1 MGRPAAEIL
10 APILPY
16 VPQHIT
22 REFIT
27 DPTAARVGGKA
38 VEGTLLFAD
47 VAGFT
52 AMSESLAQAGKEGA
66 EELSL
71 MMTACFTC
79 MVNVIADYDGI
90 PLKFGGDSVLTLFLD
105 ARHPQRAVRCGLLL
119 QHAMRSF
126 RRIRTSVGYFPLRM
140 SIGINT
146 GKFLEVVA
154 GRPSD
159 RLHYLIAGPAV
170 NETAKLEA
178 IASAGEV
185 LVGPATLAALG
196 PAAEVVAAGR
206 RAYRV
211 VRLNAPVRRARL
223 ALTAPEP
230 STDIAALVEA
240 LQAYVPRQVLKKAKA
255 RAGTPVLGG
264 EHRLAT
270 VKFINFRRAKGRTS
284 LEGRGRI
291 AEAVRLLDSYLAIV
305 QRIVSRFG
313 GELLAND
320 VGPEEHK
327 LLVAF
332 GVLVA
337 HEDDEERAALTAL
350 QVRDEVGQSGMSID
364 QRIGIS
370 SGHVFAGDVGSPTRK
385 DFTVMGDEVNLAA
398 RLATGAVWGQILISE
413 RTYRK
418 LADRFDFET
427 LPPMPIKGKRASVP
441 AYALVGHRKREA
453 APQFRAGVPK
463 GPLLARDEELLALKS
478 LMSLVVSGKGQVVE
492 ICGAPGVGKSR
503 LVEEIL
509 RLWAQRDGEAHV
521 GQCESFG
528 ESTAFLPWRGL
539 LRSVLGVQLE
549 QPKALRETR
558 IRKVASRLSPGLQ
571 EVAGTLGDVLGFPI
585 EETTVAK
592 SLDPQRRL
600 QRLTDVIAQVIR
612 NKAQERP
619 LLLVMEDMHWADAV
633 SSELLDHVAAHIE
646 DVPVFLCLT
655 QRLTVRRPSAAE
667 RMPHYTR
674 LFLKELPPR
683 ESVELARS
691 AIDVETL
698 PEQLADLVVAK
709 SRGNPFYIEQMMR
722 SLADAGRVQRDDR
735 TGRTVV
741 GDVLSIEVPDS
752 VEGMLMSRLDSLDET
767 SRIVLQAASVVGPWF
782 QPVIVEYVIG
792 QPAMARE
799 VGRCLARVEKAGL
812 IRLERSDPMPE
823 YAFDHGLLQQTIYE
837 SVPFA
842 NRREQHRRVGEYL
855 EERYADALDAYLEL
869 LSFHYSN
876 STDKS
881 RAFMYAT
888 RAAEKC
894 ASMFANR
901 EAIEHYRRALS
912 AAEALPQQ
920 DTTQLCKVY
929 AGLGDVYVHTG
940 RYEEAIAA
948 CRAGLGRLRKSS
960 KAGATEEAQS
970 RARSVA
976 VLCHRMG
983 VAHARKGE
991 YRQALELYKR
1001 GITSAR
1007 GQDPRLEATLYLA
1020 MAGVLFREGR
1030 HAEAFGRCT
1039 RGVDLAR
1046 SAGSQDELAHG
1057 YYLLGNIYTSTG
1069 QIEKAIDYRQRS
1081 LTIYRQTGSLVGQA
1095 KALNNLGVDYY
1106 YLGDWQASAACLR
1119 ESLNLFERAGEAT
1132 EAAGTANNLG
1142 EILSDQGDLEGAF
1155 RLFSKCLD
1163 SWEKLGYRA
1172 GIALAHCN
1180 LARVATRRGRCTEAV
1195 ELLHKS
1201 VAGFKEIRSKASLA
1215 EAHARLAE
1223 AYLELGKLDDAVA
1236 HGRRSLTLAV
1246 GTDAP
1251 LTEALSRRLLGQA
1264 SVIRG
1269 EWAEAERFLLESQ
1282 VISERAGA
1290 CYELGQTLYGL
1301 AVLYRQAPSAV
1312 LPNGQAKADEALA
1325 AAQRIFRRLGAK
1337 RDLARAARL
1346 ASSTSLRRTIRRSG
1360 SDS

>member
-1 MGRPAAEIL
+1 ML
-10 APILPY
+10 ASILPY
-16 VPQHIT
+16 VPHHIAQDLMS
-22 REFIT
+22 
-27 DPTAARVGGKA
+27 DPTAAHVDGKA
-38 VEGTLLFAD
+38 VLGTLLFAD

-52 AMSESLAQAGKEGA
+52 PMSESLAQMGKEGA
-66 EELSL
+66 EELTL
-71 MMTACFTC
+71 VMTACFTRI
-79 MVNVIADYDGI
+79 VNVVADYEGI
-90 PLKFGGDSVLTLFLD
+90 PLKFGGDSLLTLFLGP
-105 ARHPQRAVRCGLLL
+105 RHPQRAVRCGLVV

-146 GKFLEVVA
+146 GKFLEVIA

-178 IASAGEV
+178 VASAGEV

-196 PAAEVVAAGR
+196 PAAEVAAAGR
-206 RAYRV
+206 HAYRV
-211 VRLNAPVRRARL
+211 VRLNAPVRRSRL
-223 ALTAPEP
+223 ALTPPEP

-240 LQAYVPRQVLKKAKA
+240 LQPCIPRQVLEKAKA
-255 RAGTPVLGG
+255 RPGAPVLEG

-270 VKFINFRRAKGRTS
+270 VMFINFRRTKGRTS
-284 LEGRGRI
+284 LEGQRRI
-291 AEAVRLLDSYLAIV
+291 AEAVRLLDGYLAVV

-332 GVLVA
+332 GALVT

-350 QVRDEVGQSGMSID
+350 QVRDEVSQSGMPID

-398 RLATGAVWGQILISE
+398 RLATGAGWGQILISE
-413 RTYRK
+413 RTHRK
-418 LADRFDFET
+418 LADKFDFGI
-427 LPPMPIKGKRASVP
+427 LPSMAVKGKRASIAV
-441 AYALVGHRKREA
+441 YALAGHRKREA
-453 APQFRAGVPK
+453 APQFRHGVPK
-463 GPLLARDEELLALKS
+463 SPLLARDEELVTLEE
-478 LMSLVVSGKGQVVE
+478 LMLLVLSGKGQVGE

-503 LVEEIL
+503 LVEETL
-509 RLWAQRDGEAHV
+509 RLWAGQDGEAYV

-539 LRSVLGVQLE
+539 LCSLLGVQPE
-549 QPKALRETR
+549 QPKGLRENR
-558 IRKVASRLSPGLQ
+558 IREVVSRLGPGLK
-571 EVAGTLGDVLGFPI
+571 EVAGTLGDALGFPI

-600 QRLTDVIAQVIR
+600 QRLMDVIVQVIR

-619 LLLVMEDMHWADAV
+619 LLLVVEDMHWADAV
-633 SSELLDHVAAHIE
+633 SGELLDHVAAHIE
-646 DVPVFLCLT
+646 DVPVFLCFT
-655 QRLTVRRPSAAE
+655 RRSTVGRPLATEGMS
-667 RMPHYTR
+667 HYTR

-698 PEQLADLVVAK
+698 PEELADLVVAK

-722 SLADAGRVQRDDR
+722 SLADTGRVQRDDR
-735 TGRTVV
+735 TGQAVV
-741 GDVLSIEVPDS
+741 GDVLTIEVPDS

-767 SRIVLQAASVVGPWF
+767 SRTVLQVASVVGPWF

-792 QPAMARE
+792 EPAAARE
-799 VGRCLARVEKAGL
+799 VRRCLARVEKAGL

-855 EERYADALDAYLEL
+855 EKRYADALDAYLEL

-920 DTTQLCKVY
+920 DTTQLCKAY
-929 AGLGDVYVHTG
+929 AGLGDVYVLTG

-970 RARSVA
+970 RARSHA
-976 VLCHRMG
+976 MLCHRMG
-983 VAHARKGE
+983 VAYDRKGE
-991 YRQALELYKR
+991 YRQALEVYRR
-1001 GITSAR
+1001 GVTSAR

-1020 MAGVLFREGR
+1020 MVGVLSGKGCY
-1030 HAEAFGRCT
+1030 AEALGQCT

-1046 SAGSQDELAHG
+1046 AADCQDELAHG
-1057 YYLLGNIYTSTG
+1057 YYLLGNIYTCTG
-1069 QIEKAIDYRQRS
+1069 QVEKAIDYRQRS
-1081 LTIYRQTGSLVGQA
+1081 LTIYRQTGNLLGQA
-1095 KALNNLGVDYY
+1095 KALNNLGVDYH
-1106 YLGDWQASAACLR
+1106 YLGDWQACVACYR
-1119 ESLNLFERAGEAT
+1119 ESLDLFERAGEVT
-1132 EAAGTANNLG
+1132 LAAGVANNLG
-1142 EILSDQGDLEGAF
+1142 EIISDQGDLEGAF
-1155 RLFSKCLD
+1155 RLFSKCLN
-1163 SWEKLGYRA
+1163 SWETMGYRA
-1172 GIALAHCN
+1172 GIALAHTN
-1180 LARVATRRGRCTEAV
+1180 LGRVATMQDRCTEAV
-1195 ELLHKS
+1195 ELLQKS
-1201 VAGFKEIRSKASLA
+1201 VAGFKEIGSRASLA
-1215 EAHARLAE
+1215 EAHAYLAE
-1223 AYLELGKLDDAVA
+1223 AYLELGKLDSALVHA
-1236 HGRRSLTLAV
+1236 RRSLTLAV
-1246 GTDAP
+1246 GADAP

-1269 EWAEAERFLLESQ
+1269 EWTKAERFLLESRA
-1282 VISERAGA
+1282 INERASA
-1290 CYELGQTLYGL
+1290 RYELGQTLYHL
-1301 AVLYRQAPSAV
+1301 AVLYRQAPPAV

-1325 AAQRIFRRLGAK
+1325 EAQRIFRQLGAR
-1337 RDLARAARL
+1337 RDLTMTARL
-1346 ASSTSLRRTIRRSG
+1346 ASSTRRRRTIP
-1360 SDS
+1360 